1 MHGSDT
7 KLAKIDHPIVWEK
20 GHQQCIA
27 QQINIQASNWNTGN
41 ILLIEGTR
49 SYPTIPPSRS
59 FAEIRVVLPVLVSL
73 VAWLLLQPAQA
84 PDLRE
89 SWRWLDGAGWGWWRS
104 MLRCAPGFYTIA
116 AGAITLG
123 RAREQR
129 AAQESRFELWPL
141 EASCQPSASPPPTAA
156 YLPWC
161 AICNILNFCMPILSG
176 HYLVILHPIPSGK
189 MKMQLFPPFR
199 ICFRITK

>member
-1 MHGSDT
+1 MWQ
-7 KLAKIDHPIVWEK
+7 KF
-20 GHQQCIA
+20 HQQCIA
-27 QQINIQASNWNTGN
+27 QQINSQASNWNTGN

-49 SYPTIPPSRS
+49 SYPTIQKFCRDKSR
-59 FAEIRVVLPVLVSL
+59 ITSL
-73 VAWLLLQPAQA
+73 VAWLVLHPAQA

-141 EASCQPSASPPPTAA
+141 EATCQPSPSPHRG
-156 YLPWC
+156 
-161 AICNILNFCMPILSG
+161 ILTLIRSMQYIQ
-176 HYLVILHPIPSGK
+176 VEGK
-189 MKMQLFPPFR
+189 MKIQLFPV
-199 ICFRITK
+199 ITLFLPSESVSASLSSK

>member
-49 SYPTIPPSRS
+49 SYPTIQKFCRDKSR
-59 FAEIRVVLPVLVSL
+59 ITSL
-73 VAWLLLQPAQA
+73 VAWLVLHPAQA

-89 SWRWLDGAGWGWWRS
+89 SWRWLDGAGWRWWRS

-161 AICNILNFCMPILSG
+161 AKCNILNFCMPILSG